1 MADSTAA
8 AVHFPRIV
16 LGEVPVM
23 AGKGDEIAAGAGGR
37 GHLRASHADREQVIG
52 MLKAA
57 FVQGRLAKDELDMRV
72 GQALASRTYADLAA
86 LTADLPAGLA
96 RTQPVRKPARAKA
109 RPTAIVKAR
118 PTAIVAVILCPAGIY
133 ASAGVVHAVL
143 IGNERLLI
151 ALMPVFISFV
161 VWMVA
166 GIVNWR
172 DKRSGGQ
179 SPRRPA
185 SGAGGQGSRRLP
197 SADLG
202 GQRPPADPGHQQ
214 TAQAAPIRGLRHL
227 LLPGWRPQATT
238 G

>member
-8 AVHFPRIV
+8 AVRFSGHRAW
-16 LGEVPVM
+16 GG
-23 AGKGDEIAAGAGGR
+23 AGDGGAGDEIAAGAGDR

-52 MLKAA
+52 VLKAA

-109 RPTAIVKAR
+109 RPTAIV
-118 PTAIVAVILCPAGIY
+118 AVILCPAGIY

-166 GIVNWR
+166 GVVNWR

-185 SGAGGQGSRRLP
+185 PGAGGQGSRRLP
-197 SADLG
+197 SAGLG

-214 TAQAAPIRGLRHL
+214 TAQAAPIRGSRHL
-227 LLPGWRPQATT
+227 LLPGWRPPATT
-238 G
+238 GYLTRPV

>member
-1 MADSTAA
+1 
-8 AVHFPRIV
+8 
-16 LGEVPVM
+16 M
-23 AGKGDEIAAGAGGR
+23 AGPGDELAAGAGGR

-96 RTQPVRKPARAKA
+96 RTEPVRKPARGKS
-109 RPTAIVKAR
+109 RLTAG
-118 PTAIVAVILCPAGIY
+118 VAVVLCPAGIY

-143 IGNERLLI
+143 VGNERLLI
-151 ALMPVFISFV
+151 ALMPVFVSFV

-166 GIVNWR
+166 GVVNWR

-185 SGAGGQGSRRLP
+185 PGAGGQGSRRLP
-197 SADLG
+197 SAGLG

-214 TAQAAPIRGLRHL
+214 TAQAAPVRGPRHL
-227 LLPGWRPQATT
+227 LRPGWRPPATT
-238 G
+238 GYLTHPA

>member
-1 MADSTAA
+1 MAGSTAA
-8 AVHFPRIV
+8 AVGFPGIV

-23 AGKGDEIAAGAGGR
+23 AGPGGEIAAGAGGR

-57 FVQGRLAKDELDMRV
+57 FVQGRLAKDELEVRV

-96 RTQPVRKPARAKA
+96 GTQPVRKPARGKA
-109 RPTAIVKAR
+109 RLTAS
-118 PTAIVAVILCPAGIY
+118 VAVILCPAGIY

-166 GIVNWR
+166 VVVSWR
-172 DKRSGGQ
+172 ANRSGGQ

-185 SGAGGQGSRRLP
+185 PGAGGQGSRRLP
-197 SADLG
+197 SAGLG
-202 GQRPPADPGHQQ
+202 GRRRPAGPGHQQ
-214 TAQAAPIRGLRHL
+214 TAQAAPIRGPRHPLLRR
-227 LLPGWRPQATT
+227 WRPPATT
-238 G
+238 GYLTHPA

>member
-1 MADSTAA
+1 
-8 AVHFPRIV
+8 
-16 LGEVPVM
+16 M
-23 AGKGDEIAAGAGGR
+23 AGPGDEIAAGAGGR
-37 GHLRASHADREQVIG
+37 GHLRASHADRERVIG

-57 FVQGRLAKDELDMRV
+57 FVQGRLTKDELDMRV
-72 GQALASRTYADLAA
+72 GQTLASRTYADLAA

-109 RPTAIVKAR
+109 RPAAS
-118 PTAIVAVILCPAGIY
+118 VAVILCPAGIY
-133 ASAGVVHAVL
+133 ASAGVAHAVL

-161 VWMVA
+161 VWMAA
-166 GIVNWR
+166 GVVNWR

-185 SGAGGQGSRRLP
+185 PGAGGQL
-197 SADLG
+197 
-202 GQRPPADPGHQQ
+202 PPADPGHHQ
-214 TAQAAPIRGLRHL
+214 TAQAAPIRGPRHP

-238 G
+238 GYLPHPA

>member
-1 MADSTAA
+1 MADSTTA
-8 AVHFPRIV
+8 AVRCARIM

-23 AGKGDEIAAGAGGR
+23 AGPGDEIAAGAGGR

-57 FVQGRLAKDELDMRV
+57 FVQGCLTKDELDMRV

-86 LTADLPAGLA
+86 LTTDLPAGLA
-96 RTQPVRKPARAKA
+96 RSQPVRKPARAKA
-109 RPTAIVKAR
+109 RTAS
-118 PTAIVAVILCPAGIY
+118 VAVILCPAGIY
-133 ASAGVVHAVL
+133 ASVGEVHGVL
-143 IGNERLLI
+143 IGNERLI
-151 ALMPVFISFV
+151 IGLMPVFISFV

-166 GIVNWR
+166 GVVNWR

-185 SGAGGQGSRRLP
+185 AGAGGQGSRRLP

-202 GQRPPADPGHQQ
+202 WQRPPADPGHQE
-214 TAQAAPIRGLRHL
+214 TAQAAPIRGPRHP
-227 LLPGWRPQATT
+227 LLPGWWPQATT
-238 G
+238 GYLTHPA

>member
-1 MADSTAA
+1 
-8 AVHFPRIV
+8 
-16 LGEVPVM
+16 
-23 AGKGDEIAAGAGGR
+23 
-37 GHLRASHADREQVIG
+37 

-72 GQALASRTYADLAA
+72 GQALASRTYADLTA

-109 RPTAIVKAR
+109 RTAS
-118 PTAIVAVILCPAGIY
+118 VAVILCPAGIY
-133 ASAGVVHAVL
+133 ASTGVVHAVL

-161 VWMVA
+161 VWMV
-166 GIVNWR
+166 GGVVNWR
-172 DKRSGGQ
+172 GKRSGGQ
-179 SPRRPA
+179 SPRRTAP
-185 SGAGGQGSRRLP
+185 GAGGQGSRRLP
-197 SADLG
+197 SAGLG

-214 TAQAAPIRGLRHL
+214 TAQAAPIRGPRHP

-238 G
+238 GYRTHPA